1 MIQQRHIIS
10 TILVFFSLLI
20 YSCKPPAEK
29 ESAAATDEARTPVT
43 IATISSDPIAEYIE
57 LNAVSTFLQKSF
69 VKCNANGYLQE
80 VNIQLGNFTKQGQVL
95 FTVKTKE
102 SQSLGNAINSLDST
116 FRFSGLNTIRASD
129 NGFIT
134 ELNHHA
140 GDYVQD
146 GEQLAVISNMNS
158 FVFLLELPY
167 ELRPY
172 ILNNKSLELV
182 LPDGEKLKGEISSSL
197 PIMDPVSQTQ
207 RIVLRVSPSHSI
219 PENLIAKVRIIKTLK
234 IHAIS
239 VPKTAVLTNETQ
251 DDFWVMKL
259 LDSVTAV
266 KVPIQKGIETG
277 DRVEIISPTF
287 APGDKI
293 LVTGN
298 YGLADTAKVK
308 IVQ

>member
-1 MIQQRHIIS
+1 MIQKLHIIS
-10 TILVFFSLLI
+10 AILLSSALLI
-20 YSCKPPAEK
+20 YSCKPVTEK
-29 ESAAATDEARTPVT
+29 EGPDASDGARTPVT
-43 IATISSDPIAEYIE
+43 IATISSGPIVEYIE

-69 VKCNANGYLQE
+69 VKSNANGYLQA
-80 VNIQLGNFTKQGQVL
+80 VNTQLGNFTTQGQVL

-116 FRFSGLNTIRASD
+116 FRFSGLNTIRATD

-172 ILNNKSLELV
+172 ILNNKSLELL

-207 RIVLRVSPSHSI
+207 RIVLRVSLSHSI

-234 IHAIS
+234 SHAIS

-259 LDSVTAV
+259 LDSATAV

-277 DRVEIISPTF
+277 DRVEIISPPF